1 MTSCFG
7 SIGNRL
13 AALAFAAA
21 VLTAATSLP
30 AAAAALGSQMIVVKL
45 DLAKVVRLPSQ
56 AQTLILGNP
65 VIADVTLLRGG
76 TTMVVTGKGYG
87 QTNLIVLDK
96 AGNLITEST
105 IRVEQATDSLVIV
118 QRGMDRESYSC
129 LPRCQPAVELGDGV
143 PFMTLW
149 GSAVQAR
156 NGYAVPQTA
165 VSK

>member
-7 SIGNRL
+7 SFGNRL
-13 AALAFAAA
+13 AAFAFAAA
-21 VLTAATSLP
+21 VLAATTSLP
-30 AAAAALGSQMIVVKL
+30 AAAATVGNQTIVVKL

-65 VIADVTLLRGG
+65 IIADVTLLRGG

-96 AGNLITEST
+96 SGNLITEST
-105 IRVEQATDSLVIV
+105 IRVEQATDSLLIV
-118 QRGMDRESYSC
+118 QRGMERESYSC
-129 LPRCQPAVELGDGV
+129 LPRCQPSVELGDSV
-143 PFMTLW
+143 PYTTLW
-149 GSAVQAR
+149 GSAVQTR
-156 NGYAVPQTA
+156 NGYAAPQTA